1 MRQHGYSTLLLN
13 TLPLS
18 TLLTCGILL
27 SLFPFAQVALA
38 QPSEE
43 ATLQGIV
50 ESTEG
55 ELLPGAT
62 VQLVDT
68 QKGAAADRNG
78 RYRINRIPAGTYEV
92 RVRFVGYESAS
103 EEITIEGGEEL
114 TRNFALT
121 PRAIALEGA
130 IVTAQKRA
138 QSLEEVPVAISSVDG
153 SRLDELDLETF
164 DTFSAYVPGLEVQL
178 QSPNNPGFV
187 VRGITSDSG
196 DSRIEPR
203 VSVFQDGVS
212 ISKSRGSVVELFD
225 MERIEVL
232 KGPQGTLFGRGAQIG
247 AVHLIQNKAENT
259 TEGSVTVG
267 TGNFNERYA
276 TGFAN
281 APLTETLF
289 VRLAGIYSQRD
300 GTIDNRAGGD
310 LNGKETLAGR
320 LALRWLPTERTVV
333 DLIGNAQQDTPP
345 GISFD
350 SRPST
355 LDVNPFERAA
365 MGGNDP
371 VLEDDDLFVDRTV
384 WGATL
389 LVDHEFSPALTLNS
403 ITAYRE
409 FDSLERFDADGTPA
423 PALQFDEDAF
433 GQQFS
438 QELRLTYDGGG
449 RVQGFGGANVYW
461 EDGYQR
467 VPFRTDERS
476 YYALLSELLN
486 DAIPADLPVVP
497 LLNPDGTPNVSI
509 ATNPL
514 TGAPF
519 KESHEEVSTNFGTLT
534 AAEIFI
540 DGTVELTPRWSAT
553 AGVRGTFEDVTG
565 ALDVPESESPGSLG
579 LALGASPNN
588 LFAPTDGRVSRSETF
603 TSAVGRLATS
613 FEVADPATVF
623 ASVARGRRP
632 NVIQAT
638 ASGTDVLDNEIVWSY
653 DGGIKGIV
661 ANDRFQYSLTGF
673 YYDYFNFQTSVTEL
687 TEDGLDT
694 ETRDSG
700 NATAFGGE
708 AEVQWAPAGGLSL
721 FGSYGYV
728 NATFDDTDSD
738 GRDQELAGN
747 RFRLTPEHT
756 FAVGGELAGT
766 VAPVGRLFLRP
777 SLTYKSQVY
786 FEPENDPGIEQ
797 EGYALVN
804 VRAGAELAGGQ
815 LTIEGYVE
823 NLADEEY
830 IIDAGN
836 TGGAFGIPTF
846 IPGPPRF
853 FGIRLSARL

>member
-1 MRQHGYSTLLLN
+1 MQHLRPHRFSFQAMLWSLFVFSLL
-13 TLPLS
+13 TLPGS
-18 TLLTCGILL
+18 
-27 SLFPFAQVALA
+27 SALA
-38 QPSEE
+38 QTE
-43 ATLQGIV
+43 AEGSLQGLV
-50 ESTEG
+50 TSTEG
-55 ELLPGAT
+55 ESLPGAT
-62 VQLVDT
+62 VRLGGT
-68 QKGAAADRNG
+68 QIGAATDSDG
-78 RYRINRIPAGTYEV
+78 RYRITGIPSGTYEV
-92 RVRFVGYESAS
+92 NVRFVGFEPLTST
-103 EEITIEGGEEL
+103 ITIESGANL
-114 TRNFALT
+114 TRDFTLT

-130 IVTAQKRA
+130 IVTAQKRV
-138 QSLEEVPVAISSVDG
+138 QTFEEVPVAISSVDG
-153 SRLDELDLETF
+153 QRLDELDLETF

-259 TEGSVTVG
+259 TGGSVTVG

-276 TGFAN
+276 TGYAN
-281 APLTETLF
+281 TPLTESLF

-300 GTIDNRAGGD
+300 GTIDNRVGGA

-320 LALRWLPTERTVV
+320 LALRWLPTDQTVV

-345 GISFD
+345 GIAFD
-350 SRPST
+350 SRPSAFNI
-355 LDVNPFERAA
+355 DPFERAA

-371 VLEDDDLFVDRTV
+371 VLRDDDLFVDRTV
-384 WGATL
+384 WGVTL
-389 LVDHEFSPALTLNS
+389 LVDHAFSSALTLNS

-423 PALQFDEDAF
+423 PVLQFDEEAF
-433 GQQFS
+433 GQQLS
-438 QELRLTYDGGG
+438 QEVRLTYDGGG

-476 YYALLSELLN
+476 FYALLSPQLDEAL
-486 DAIPADLPVVP
+486 PADLPVVP
-497 LLNPDGTPNVSI
+497 LLNPDGTPNLSV
-509 ATNPL
+509 TRNPL

-519 KESHEEVSTNFGTLT
+519 KESHREVSTNFGTLT

-540 DGTVELTPRWSAT
+540 DGTVDITPRWSAT
-553 AGVRGTFEDVTG
+553 AGLRGTFEDVTG
-565 ALDVPESESPGSLG
+565 ALEVPESETPGSLG

-588 LFAPTDGRVSRSETF
+588 LFAPTDGRVSRTETF
-603 TSAVGRLATS
+603 ASAVGRLATS
-613 FEVADPATVF
+613 YEIADPATVF

-638 ASGTDVLDNEIVWSY
+638 TSGTDVLNNEIVWSY
-653 DGGIKGIV
+653 DAGIKGI
-661 ANDRFQYSLTGF
+661 AAQDRLQYSLTGF

-687 TEDGLDT
+687 TEEGLVD

-708 AEVQWAPAGGLSL
+708 AEVQWAPAAGLSL

-728 NATFDDTDSD
+728 NATFDDTDNE
-738 GRDQELAGN
+738 GREQELAGN

-756 FAVGGELAGT
+756 FALGGELAGM
-766 VAPVGRLFLRP
+766 VDPVGRLFLRP
-777 SLTYKSQVY
+777 SVTYKSQVF
-786 FEPENDPGIEQ
+786 FEAENDPGIEQ

-815 LTIEGYVE
+815 FTIEGYVE
-823 NLADEEY
+823 NLTDEEY
-830 IIDAGN
+830 LIDGGN

-853 FGIRLSARL
+853 FGIRLNARL